1 MDSTFILQLLVNGFI
16 IGVIYAL
23 LATGLSLVFGVLEIV
38 NFAHGEF
45 YMLGALMTYFVMSTL
60 HLGYWPA
67 VIVVPLVMAAIG
79 FLFYEALLSGMRGKN
94 FERSILL
101 TLGVSMVLQNGALY
115 LWTATPRMITTVY
128 TYQSLTFGE
137 VRVPML
143 RALALGIAA
152 VAFAALYFVLY
163 RTRKGKAMRGVAQS
177 REAALMVGIDP
188 HAASRLAVIIGIG
201 LTGVAGAALA
211 PIYTIHPVMGFAFVF
226 KAFAIII
233 IGGMGNITGAV
244 MAAILIG
251 VLESLVGG
259 FFQLALVDA
268 LVFVFMITIL
278 LFKPEGLFGR
288 GVRV

>member
-1 MDSTFILQLLVNGFI
+1 MDSIFILQLLVNGII

-60 HLGYWPA
+60 HLGYWPT
-67 VIVVPLVMAAIG
+67 VIVVPLAMAVVG
-79 FLFYEALLSGMRGKN
+79 FIFFEALLAGMRGKN

-128 TYQSLTFGE
+128 TYQSLTFGD

-177 REAALMVGIDP
+177 REAALMVGINP
-188 HAASRLAVIIGIG
+188 HAVSRLAVVIGIG

-244 MAAILIG
+244 LAAILIG
-251 VLESLVGG
+251 VLESFVGG